1 MRALALIA
9 AYNEERFIGSCLE
22 HLFSQGI
29 EAYLCDN
36 DSTDGT
42 VAIAE
47 RYLGAGLRAIER
59 IPRDGMFRW
68 REILRRKEALASE
81 LEADWFLHLDPDEIP
96 LGPRSGQTL
105 AEALADADAEGYNAV
120 DFSEFTF
127 VPTRESSDHDHPD
140 FRRTMR
146 WYYPFAPADPHRV
159 IAWKRQAQPFDLA
172 SSGGHLIQFS
182 ERRISPQRFRLL
194 HYLFLSRAHAI
205 GKYVCKVY
213 DPKEVRDGWHGW
225 RATLSAGD
233 VRLPS
238 QTALRTALTDDDLD
252 PSSPRTSHWLLWGDS
267 PAEATRRPVVL
278 CIVNR
283 PDWAHDRKTDALA
296 MALGGSYEIV
306 KRYQSEVSAADIES
320 ADCVLLYFWLQVQDL
335 SHVIEVLRKRRDR
348 LVMGIC
354 SHYELEGAWRSPGLA
369 TFAEL
374 ARAVFVNNRQLL
386 EELGPLLSQ
395 PVYYTPNGVD
405 TEFFRPAVPPSPLS
419 PGRSLRVGWAGSLT
433 NHGTG
438 HRGVHEFIAPA
449 VAAVEG
455 AELRLAAREE
465 KWRNREEM
473 LDFYR
478 SLDVYVCASRTD
490 GTPNPCL
497 EAAACGLPV
506 VTTRVGNMPELIRDS
521 ENGFF
526 VERDAADIA
535 AKLRRLRDDPGL
547 RERLGRAARAI
558 AEQWDWRHQAA
569 WYDAMFREILG
580 DG

>member
-9 AYNEERFIGSCLE
+9 AYNEERFIGGCLE

-81 LEADWFLHLDPDEIP
+81 LEADWFLHLDPDEVP
-96 LGPRSGQTL
+96 LGPRSDQAL
-105 AEALADADAEGYNAV
+105 AEGLAEADAEGYNAV
-120 DFSEFTF
+120 DFSELTF
-127 VPTRESSDHDHPD
+127 VPTREFPDHDHPD

-182 ERRISPQRFRLL
+182 GRRISPRRFRLL

-205 GKYVCKVY
+205 GKYVNKVY
-213 DPKEVRDGWHGW
+213 DPEEVRDGWHGW

-233 VRLPS
+233 VQLPS
-238 QTALRTALTDDDLD
+238 QTALRTTLTDDDLD
-252 PSSPRTSHWLLWGDS
+252 PSSPRTSHWLHWGDS
-267 PAEATRRPVVL
+267 PAEANRRPVVL

-283 PDWAHDRKTDALA
+283 PNWAHDRKTDALA
-296 MALGGSYEIV
+296 MSLGGSYEIV
-306 KRYQSEVSAADIES
+306 KRYQAEVSAADIEN
-320 ADCVLLYFWLQVQDL
+320 ADCVLLYFWLQVQEL
-335 SHVIEVLRKRRDR
+335 SHVIEVLWKRRDR

-369 TFAEL
+369 TLAEL

-386 EELGPLLSQ
+386 EEFRPLLNQ
-395 PVYYTPNGVD
+395 PVHYTPNGVD
-405 TEFFRPAVPPSPLS
+405 TEFFRPAVPPSPPS
-419 PGRSLRVGWAGSLT
+419 PARPLRVGWAGSLT

-438 HRGVHEFIAPA
+438 HRGVHELIAPA
-449 VAAVEG
+449 VAAVGG

-465 KWRNREEM
+465 KWRNWEEM

-478 SLDVYVCASRTD
+478 SIDVYVCASRTD

-506 VTTRVGNMPELIRDS
+506 VTTRVGNMPEFIRDG

-547 RERLGRAARAI
+547 RERLGRAARAT
-558 AEQWDWRHQAA
+558 AEQWDWRHQAVR
-569 WYDAMFREILG
+569 YDAMFREVL
-580 DG
+580 